1 MNETLN
7 IIQQYLGKATYETFQ
22 MVSISLVVATILG
35 IIIGL
40 LLYITSN
47 PLLLENKVIN
57 IISST
62 LVNILR
68 SIPFIILLVV
78 VIPLTKL
85 IVGTTIGPLAATV
98 PLSLSATAFNA
109 RLIEGA
115 FAEIKKETIESSIAT
130 GTSLPLII
138 RKVLFVEALPSIIR
152 AITVTFISLIGYSAM
167 AGIVGG
173 GGIGDLAI
181 QFGYYRYETGIMII
195 TVVMLVVIVQLI
207 QYLGDKISRAIDHQ

>member
-1 MNETLN
+1 MTETLN

-22 MVSISLVVATILG
+22 MVSISLIVATVLG
-35 IIIGL
+35 GIIGL

-47 PLLLENKVIN
+47 PLLLENKIIN

-62 LVNILR
+62 IVNILR

-130 GTSLPLII
+130 GASLPLII

>member
-78 VIPLTKL
+78 VIPLTKI

-115 FAEIKKETIESSIAT
+115 FSEIKIETIESSIAT
-130 GTSLPLII
+130 GASLLLII

-195 TVVMLVVIVQLI
+195 TVVMLVVIVQFI

>member
-1 MNETLN
+1 MSETLN
-7 IIQQYLGKATYETFQ
+7 IIQQYLGKATFETFQ
-22 MVSISLVVATILG
+22 MVSISLIVATVLG

-47 PLLLENKVIN
+47 PLLLENKIIN

-62 LVNILR
+62 IVNILR

-130 GTSLPLII
+130 GASLPLII

-207 QYLGDKISRAIDHQ
+207 QYLGDKISKAIDHQ

>member
-1 MNETLN
+1 MTETLN
-7 IIQQYLGKATYETFQ
+7 IIQQYLGKATFETFQ
-22 MVSISLVVATILG
+22 MVSISLIVATVLG

-47 PLLLENKVIN
+47 PLLLENKIIN

-62 LVNILR
+62 IVNILR

-130 GTSLPLII
+130 GASLPLII

-207 QYLGDKISRAIDHQ
+207 QYLGDKISKAIDHQ

>member
-1 MNETLN
+1 MTETIN
-7 IIQQYLGKATYETFQ
+7 IIQQYLWKATYETFE
-22 MVSISLVVATILG
+22 MVSISLLVATILG
-35 IIIGL
+35 LFIGL

-47 PLLLENKVIN
+47 PLLFENKTVN

-62 LVNILR
+62 IVNILR

-85 IVGTTIGPLAATV
+85 IAGTTIGPIAATI

-109 RLIEGA
+109 RLIEGS
-115 FAEIKKETIESSIAT
+115 FAEINKETIESSVAT
-130 GTSLPLII
+130 GASLSLII

-181 QFGYYRYETGIMII
+181 QFGYYRYETGVMII
-195 TVVMLVVIVQLI
+195 TVVILVILVQLI
-207 QYLGDKISRAIDHQ
+207 QLIGDKLSKKIDRQ

>member
-35 IIIGL
+35 IVIGL

-62 LVNILR
+62 IVNVLR

-130 GTSLPLII
+130 GASLPLII

-152 AITVTFISLIGYSAM
+152 ATTVTFISLIGYSAM

-207 QYLGDKISRAIDHQ
+207 QYLGDKISKAIDHQ

>member
-1 MNETLN
+1 MNET
-7 IIQQYLGKATYETFQ
+7 ISIVQQYLWKATYETFE
-22 MVSISLVVATILG
+22 MVSISLIVATILG
-35 IIIGL
+35 ILIGL

-47 PLLLENKVIN
+47 PLLFENKVIN
-57 IISST
+57 FISGT
-62 LVNILR
+62 LVNVLR
-68 SIPFIILLVV
+68 SVPFIILLVV

-85 IVGTTIGPLAATV
+85 IAGTTIGPIAATV
-98 PLSLSATAFNA
+98 PLSLSATAFNS

-130 GTSLPLII
+130 GASLFLII
-138 RKVLFVEALPSIIR
+138 RKVLFVEALPGIVR
-152 AITVTFISLIGYSAM
+152 AVTVTFISLIGYSAM

-195 TVVMLVVIVQLI
+195 TVVMLVLIVQLI
-207 QYLGDKISRAIDHQ
+207 QYFGDRISRKIDHQ

>member
-62 LVNILR
+62 IVNVLR

-130 GTSLPLII
+130 GASLPLII

-152 AITVTFISLIGYSAM
+152 ATTVTFISLIGYSAM

-207 QYLGDKISRAIDHQ
+207 QYLGDKISKAIDHQ

>member
-130 GTSLPLII
+130 GASLPLII

>member
-1 MNETLN
+1 MTETLN

-22 MVSISLVVATILG
+22 MVSISLIVATVLG
-35 IIIGL
+35 VIIGL

-47 PLLLENKVIN
+47 PLLLENKIIN

-62 LVNILR
+62 IVNILR

-130 GTSLPLII
+130 GASLPLII

>member
-130 GTSLPLII
+130 GASLPLII

-195 TVVMLVVIVQLI
+195 TVVMLVVIVQFI